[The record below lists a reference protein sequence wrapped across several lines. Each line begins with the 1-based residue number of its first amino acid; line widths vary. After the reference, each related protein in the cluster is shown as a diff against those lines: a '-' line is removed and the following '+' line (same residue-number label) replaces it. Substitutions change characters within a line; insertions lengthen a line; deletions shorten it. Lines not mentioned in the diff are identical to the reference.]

1 MLRLLMYCILLTLG
15 IIGCASVVPIINVV
29 LFKIKEIKEGKK
41 TRTIYKFSSELFE
54 TEYSETMWQEYNDK
68 YEKRKYEEYI
78 KKLP

>member
-29 LFKIKEIKEGKK
+29 LF
-41 TRTIYKFSSELFE
+41 ELFE
-54 TEYSETMWQEYNDK
+54 NEYSETMWQEYNDK